1 MNRTLTPS
9 ERRLL
14 DDVREL
20 TREQLA
26 PRAASYDEG
35 ALNPTESWHDLWK
48 HGLLAMSIPKE
59 YGGMELQPTTYV
71 MVLEEIA
78 KGCANT
84 SMTVHMHSTVQ
95 RFIAALATSDQKA
108 RFYPEVV
115 EHGRLFGS
123 WASES
128 AVSLSRSFLV
138 ETPIEPV
145 GGGYVINGVKHFCTM
160 AEAASYYMLWCA
172 LAGSSDMSSS
182 IVQVLVPSDN
192 PGIRV
197 VGDWNTLGMRGTVSP
212 SVEFKDCFVETEQ
225 VLGRPGETLKTG
237 VIESFGLGYAAIYL
251 GAATAALDYTTDYCK
266 TRRFSPD
273 PLPIAHDVT
282 IQRHIAE
289 MSIHLEA
296 ARLVLY
302 QSAAEWNGADVAMK
316 GVLAAKAKYL
326 CTEAA
331 LNATSRA
338 LQVVGGRS
346 AHKAMPLER
355 AFRDVRTSTLMPPNV
370 DTTLV
375 NIGKAQLGIGGTLFS
390 TPGDGE

>member
-1 MNRTLTPS
+1 MSHTLTSS
-9 ERRLL
+9 ERSILEN
-14 DDVREL
+14 VREL
-20 TREQLA
+20 SRERLA
-26 PRAASYDEG
+26 PRAAGYDEG
-35 ALNPTESWHDLWK
+35 AVNPAESWRDLWE
-48 HGLLAMSIPKE
+48 HGLLAMSVPE
-59 YGGMELQPTTYV
+59 QYGGMELEPTAYV

-78 KGCANT
+78 RGCANT

-115 EHGRLFGS
+115 QRGKLFGS

-128 AVSLSRSFLV
+128 AVSLTRSFLV
-138 ETPIEPV
+138 ETPIQPV
-145 GGGYVINGVKHFCTM
+145 EGGYIINGVKHFCTM
-160 AEAASYYMLWCA
+160 AEAASFYMLWCA
-172 LAGSSDMSSS
+172 LDGSSDMNSSL
-182 IVQVLVPSDN
+182 VQVLVPADS

-197 VGDWNTLGMRGTVSP
+197 AGDWNTLGMRGTVSP
-212 SVEFKDCFVETEQ
+212 SVEFKDCFVESGQ
-225 VLGRPGETLKTG
+225 VLGGPGEALKTG

-251 GAATAALDYTTDYCK
+251 GAAAAALDYTADYCK
-266 TRRFSPD
+266 NRRFIPD

-296 ARLVLY
+296 ARLVLH
-302 QSAAEWNGADVAMK
+302 QSAAEWNEADVATK

-338 LQVVGGRS
+338 IQVVGGRS

-370 DTTLV
+370 DTMLAT
-375 NIGKAQLGIGGTLFS
+375 IGKAQLDIGANLFS
-390 TPGDGE
+390 SPGDGK